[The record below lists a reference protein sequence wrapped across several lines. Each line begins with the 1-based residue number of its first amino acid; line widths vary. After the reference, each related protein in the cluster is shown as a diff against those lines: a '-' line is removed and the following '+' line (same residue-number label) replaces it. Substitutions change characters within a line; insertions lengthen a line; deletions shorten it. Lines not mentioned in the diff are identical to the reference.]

1 VGLRNPRIQR
11 GDLVEHTKPPPL
23 RVGRVYLVVRTAP
36 GWIKLAGEG
45 DEWVQAS
52 AYVVAYAGR

>member
-1 VGLRNPRIQR
+1 MGLRNPRIQR

-36 GWIKLAGEG
+36 GWIKLLGSK
-45 DEWVQAS
+45 DSWVKAPDYEVINES
-52 AYVVAYAGR
+52 